1 MQNINTKNTTT
12 QADFQ
17 DYFDKGIR
25 VIPIGLTA
33 KGQGKMPLINNWQS
47 LPWDEMGDPYD
58 IISNWFELYGDR
70 ITGMGIPLGQNNN
83 RGLCCLDADTNDPEI
98 IERLKKYFN
107 CKISKIGGKGFSAFF
122 ISDGKHEKNYYKFD
136 CPGNLGIIE
145 IFYGGKQ
152 IVIPPSYHSENKVYR
167 WEDSFCTLLTV
178 DYDDLPILPIK
189 YVEGIGQLIGSPT
202 VSIANQNLPKS
213 YQFKDGQ
220 NRTIAIN
227 SLIGKIFKHNPHPD
241 PYEVGNELLTYDAI
255 HFPDNSFFLDPRKSH
270 NKTSDRSTNCL
281 SYMASM
287 NSSFYSKS
295 GQGIVFDSPVET
307 QTITFARLVPVNG
320 EEKVKEEEGVPEF
333 DKSLIP
339 ECWRSMIEHISD
351 GQGMPAHVIFMAQMT
366 ALGASLQGNTV
377 IKPLKE
383 EHFFRR
389 TNLAVAIVAES
400 GSKKSDV
407 IRNAVYECKKIN
419 KQLKK
424 INSRDDLQRIQDLEM
439 RLEGLS
445 KSKKDLSRK
454 GDDVTQINEEIRKL
468 QDQLDEK
475 PLQGTDWMYENAT
488 IQQMI
493 LDSMKNQ
500 KTGLFVIK
508 DEMKQLMADFK
519 KKGNEDART
528 FYMKG
533 IDGNDSFTYKTI
545 SRGDNTV
552 EQLFISLLTN
562 VQPDVLSMYINQLY
576 NAYGENDGF
585 FQRIT
590 YVPYGTP
597 IAVKAKPVDFK
608 RFTVQ
613 YEHFNRAF
621 YSPMV
626 EVHIEEGSVEH
637 YLELRHIIQL
647 NAIKFHGTPVT
658 SVLAKFE
665 GLLCVYAYLYEF
677 LENPG
682 KPKVI
687 TRKSLDKAMALLTW
701 LGECAK
707 YLFQIKDKQADHDA
721 ANTVA
726 SMLVNRHFKSGVTQ
740 SEIHQNL
747 RGVFKYPQTFYKA
760 LKDLELRGYI
770 KLVNERGNSVI
781 VHINPMVYTL

>member
-1 MQNINTKNTTT
+1 MTNKFITKE
-12 QADFQ
+12 DFQ
-17 DYFDKGIR
+17 GYFDKGWK
-25 VIPIGLTA
+25 VIPVGKSA
-33 KGQGKMPLINNWQS
+33 KDQGKAPLIKNYLNYEWNH
-47 LPWDEMGDPYD
+47 WNDPYD
-58 IISNWFELYGDR
+58 MIDDWFEQHGSYL
-70 ITGMGIPLGQNNN
+70 TGMGVPLGQHNNK
-83 RGLCCLDADTNDPEI
+83 GLCCIDIDSDDKEI
-98 IERLKKYFN
+98 IEKICKYFP
-107 CKISKIGGKGFSAFF
+107 SKIKRFGKKGCVLFF
-122 ISDGKHEKNYYKFD
+122 ISDGKHEKNYYKFE
-136 CPGNLGIIE
+136 CPGGLGIVE
-145 IFYGGKQ
+145 VFYGGKQ
-152 IVIPPSYHSENKVYR
+152 IVVPPSWHSGELNYR
-167 WEDSFCTLLTV
+167 WEDPYCTLLTV

-189 YVEGIGQLIGSPT
+189 YVESIGQLIGSPT

-213 YQFKDGQ
+213 AQFKDGQ

-227 SLIGKIFKHNPHPD
+227 SLMGKIFKHNPNPD
-241 PYEVGNELLTYDAI
+241 VNEIAKELLTYDAI
-255 HFPDNSFFLDPRKSH
+255 HFYDNSFFLDPRKSH

-281 SYMASM
+281 GYISSMAA
-287 NSSFYSKS
+287 SFYSKS
-295 GQGIVFDSPVET
+295 GQGIVFDSPIET
-307 QTITFARLVPVNG
+307 QTITFAKLVPIG
-320 EEKVKEEEGVPEF
+320 QEKIIEEETIPEF
-333 DKSLIP
+333 DKMLIP
-339 ECWRSMIEHISD
+339 DCWKGMVDEISN

-366 ALGASLQGNTV
+366 ALGACLQGNTV

-383 EHFFRR
+383 ENFFRR

-419 KQLKK
+419 KQLKN
-424 INSRDDLQRIQDLEM
+424 INSKDDLQRIQDLEM
-439 RLEGLS
+439 RLEGLV
-445 KSKKDLSRK
+445 KTKKEMSRK
-454 GDDVTQINEEIRKL
+454 GDDVTQINEEVRKL
-468 QDQLDEK
+468 QDALEEK

-552 EQLFISLLTN
+552 DELFISLLTN
-562 VQPDVLSMYINQLY
+562 VQPDVLSMYITQLY
-576 NAYGENDGF
+576 SAYGENDGF

-608 RFTVQ
+608 KFARQ

-621 YSPMV
+621 YSPSF
-626 EVHIEEGSVEH
+626 EINIEQESIEH
-637 YLELRHIIQL
+637 YLELRHRIQL
-647 NAIKFHGTPVT
+647 NAIKFHGTPIT

-677 LENPG
+677 LENEG
-682 KPKVI
+682 KPKKI
-687 TRKSLDKAMALLTW
+687 GRNSLDRAMSLLTW

-707 YLFQIKDKQADHDA
+707 YLFQIKDKQHDKDIL
-721 ANTVA
+721 NTVEE
-726 SMLVNRHFKSGVTQ
+726 MIKNRHFTSGSTRSQ
-740 SEIHQNL
+740 WYQAT
-747 RGVFKYPQTFYKA
+747 RGMFKYPNPFYNS
-760 LKDLELRGYI
+760 LKTLEIHGYL
-770 KLVNERGNSVI
+770 KSVYNRENSVSI
-781 VHINPMVYTL
+781 HINPDVYLL